1 MHSTA
6 FIYTRDWHPEETQ
19 SMLLLPWLHSLP
31 MPYVA
36 GMRATGCSEI
46 QRLPCS
52 PCSATALCW
61 EVGATSAPVN
71 HKPWKAGQA
80 KRAHSFPLCWLTVF
94 FKTFLHNGTKYLT
107 ISQLSWGCMFSDGIC
122 HPHDRREDTS
132 KGCGAWI
139 SYCSHQSAKVACAC
153 LSNDNA
159 EGSGE
164 ESPRNRT
171 WTLIIG
177 GKIYY

>member
-1 MHSTA
+1 
-6 FIYTRDWHPEETQ
+6 
-19 SMLLLPWLHSLP
+19 MLLLPWLHSLP
-31 MPYVA
+31 MPSVA

-52 PCSATALCW
+52 PRCATALYW
-61 EVGATSAPVN
+61 QVGATSAPAN
-71 HKPWKAGQA
+71 HKPQKAGQA
-80 KRAHSFPLCWLTVF
+80 KGAHSFPLCWLTVF
-94 FKTFLHNGTKYLT
+94 FKTVHSSTVGQNT
-107 ISQLSWGCMFSDGIC
+107 SQFPSSPGVSCCSDSIC
-122 HPHDRREDTS
+122 HPRDRREDTG

-139 SYCSHQSAKVACAC
+139 GYCSHQSAKVACAC